1 MATVRQHIDALRRR
15 FDAAGIEDARLNA
28 ELLLAHVMQLTR
40 GALIGMADRE
50 LDAEQAARLADLA
63 ARREKREPIDYIV
76 GERDFFGRT
85 FTVRAGVLVPR
96 PETELII
103 EHTRA
108 VMPHGLRGL
117 ALDIGTGSGAL
128 AVTLACE
135 FAGLRVVATDISAAP
150 VRTARDNALRHS
162 VSDRV
167 HVLRCDGASAV
178 IERPLFA
185 LIVANP
191 PYVDPADLAEMQP
204 EVRDFEPHEALFADQ
219 QGAALV
225 KAWLPQMRQRL
236 APGGLCMLEFGAGQG
251 QRTLE
256 FAREAGFNDVKLLRD
271 YAGLE
276 RTLVARA

>member
-1 MATVRQHIDALRRR
+1 VATVREHIDALRRR

-50 LDAEQAARLADLA
+50 LEAEQTARLAELA
-63 ARREKREPIDYIV
+63 ARRETREPIDYIV

-85 FTVRAGVLVPR
+85 FAVRKGVLVPR

-103 EHTRA
+103 EHARA

-117 ALDIGTGSGAL
+117 TLDIGTGSGAL

-150 VRTARDNALRHS
+150 VRTARENAARHN

-178 IERPLFA
+178 INQPLFA

-204 EVRDFEPHEALFADQ
+204 EVRDFEPHEALFAEQ
-219 QGAALV
+219 EGAALV
-225 KAWLPQMRQRL
+225 KSWLPQMRQRL

-251 QRTLE
+251 QRTQQ
-256 FAREAGFNDVKLLRD
+256 FACEAGFNEVSLLRD

-276 RTLVARA
+276 RTLAARA